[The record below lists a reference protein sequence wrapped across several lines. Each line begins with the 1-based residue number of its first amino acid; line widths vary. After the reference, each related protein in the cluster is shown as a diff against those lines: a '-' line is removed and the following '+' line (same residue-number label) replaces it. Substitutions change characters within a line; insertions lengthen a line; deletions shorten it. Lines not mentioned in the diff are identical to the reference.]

1 MTKNSDTTITVFL
14 PWSSVDSDKREE
26 LKNVLIH
33 AGCEVLPIG
42 DKPSNELDFIEEV
55 KDALEDSNCS
65 LNFIGSEYDELMRID
80 DNLSISKFQFSEAQK
95 KLAKSDDFKIFIWYP
110 DSLVN
115 IDKDSNQELFINS
128 IRHNILDNMV
138 FSNINSSIQLVDDI
152 RSMMEHDEVYN
163 FDINDTEIFLM
174 FNELDEFEADEIV
187 DMLGDIVDIEK
198 LNIIQ
203 EENTEYLEYC
213 SQQIEKSKLAVIYF
227 KETSEWALPFV
238 QQVWKKVGG
247 ASSHTPILLVGDED
261 PETNKEKL
269 FNAPKVVSLIVA
281 GELIPLEIKV
291 QLDKITQ

>member
-1 MTKNSDTTITVFL
+1 MNNEKLTVFL
-14 PWSSVDSDKREE
+14 PWTTNDTQRREE
-26 LKNVLIH
+26 LKNILYN

-42 DKPSNELDFIEEV
+42 EKPTNELDFIEEV
-55 KDALEDSNCS
+55 KDALSDSDCA
-65 LNFIGSEYDELMRID
+65 LNFIGSQYDELMKID
-80 DNLSISKFQFSEAQK
+80 DSLSISKFQFIESQK
-95 KLAKSDDFKIFIWYP
+95 TLKKKEEFKIFIWYP
-110 DSLVN
+110 DNLVD
-115 IDKDSNQELFINS
+115 IDKDENQQKFIND

-152 RSMMEHDEVYN
+152 RSMMEKEETFD

-174 FNELDEFEADEIV
+174 FNELDEFEADDIV
-187 DMLGDIVDIEK
+187 DMLGDIVDVEK

-203 EENTEYLEYC
+203 DESTEYLEYC
-213 SQQIEKSKLAVIYF
+213 SQQIQKSKLAVIYF
-227 KETSEWALPFV
+227 KETADWALPFV

-261 PETNKEKL
+261 PETNKGKE

-291 QLDKITQ
+291 QLDQLIQ